1 MKKYWVPGLAAL
13 LCAMAVLSGC
23 GHPQAQQTQNGGQ
36 DGAQDAGYNAG
47 NGDVVQLN
55 GFREIDIEWISG
67 QVDVVL
73 YDGEGIELSETLM
86 DGSAVSLKM
95 EWQVNEDEGTLDIR
109 SQPQLMSA
117 TEEKYLVVKLPRSLV
132 LHGLDIETVSAGVL
146 VDLTDR
152 DTLTLQEL
160 DVTSVSGAISVYAA
174 NAGEISLST
183 TSGSVGG
190 SVRTEKLEAESG
202 SGSIN
207 LMLDTTPT
215 EVEAENGSGSVVLRL
230 RDRSSVPSP
239 LPVTFRTVSG
249 KLSGNVDFQTTE
261 HALWE
266 FETGSGNV
274 ELLTVQ

>member
-13 LCAMAVLSGC
+13 LCAMAVLAGC
-23 GHPQAQQTQNGGQ
+23 SHPQAQQTQNGGQ

-109 SQPQLMSA
+109 SQPLLMSA
-117 TEEKYLVVKLPRSLV
+117 AEEKYLVVKLPRSLV

-146 VDLTDR
+146 VDLTDE

-190 SVRTEKLEAESG
+190 SVRTEKLEAESV

-207 LMLDTTPT
+207 LTLDTTPT

-239 LPVTFRTVSG
+239 LPVAFRTVSG
-249 KLSGNVDFQTTE
+249 KLSGNVDFQTAE
-261 HALWE
+261 RALWE

>member
-1 MKKYWVPGLAAL
+1 MKKYWVPVLAAL
-13 LCAMAVLSGC
+13 LCAMAVLAGC
-23 GHPQAQQTQNGGQ
+23 GHSQTQQTQNGGQ
-36 DGAQDAGYNAG
+36 DGTPDAGYNAG

-109 SQPQLMSA
+109 SQPLLMSA

-146 VDLTDR
+146 VDLTDE

-183 TSGSVGG
+183 TSGSVNG
-190 SVRTEKLEAESG
+190 SVRTEKLEAESV

-207 LMLDTTPT
+207 LILDTMPT

-239 LPVTFRTVSG
+239 LLVTFRTVSG

-261 HALWE
+261 RALWE

>member
-1 MKKYWVPGLAAL
+1 MKRYWVPGLAAL
-13 LCAMAVLSGC
+13 LCAMAVLAGC

-36 DGAQDAGYNAG
+36 DADYNVG

-117 TEEKYLVVKLPRSLV
+117 AEEKYLVVKLPRSLV
-132 LHGLDIETVSAGVL
+132 LYELDIETVSAGVL
-146 VDLTDR
+146 VDLTDE

-190 SVRTEKLEAESG
+190 SVRTGKLEAESV

-239 LPVTFRTVSG
+239 LLVTFRTVSG
-249 KLSGNVDFQTTE
+249 KLSGNVDFQTAE

>member
-13 LCAMAVLSGC
+13 LCAMAVLAGC
-23 GHPQAQQTQNGGQ
+23 GHPQAQQTQNGRQ
-36 DGAQDAGYNAG
+36 DGAPDAGYNAG

-109 SQPQLMSA
+109 SQPLLMSA

-146 VDLTDR
+146 VDLTDE

-183 TSGSVGG
+183 TSGAVSG
-190 SVRTEKLEAESG
+190 SVRTGKLEADTVSG
-202 SGSIN
+202 TVA
-207 LMLDTTPT
+207 LTLEVLPT
-215 EVEAENGSGSVVLRL
+215 ELEVETVSGGVALTLTEKPGVPVDVV
-230 RDRSSVPSP
+230 
-239 LPVTFRTVSG
+239 FRTVSG
-249 KLSGNVDFQTTE
+249 QLDSGVDSTVGADCVWEIETT
-261 HALWE
+261 
-266 FETGSGNV
+266 SGDAV
-274 ELLTVQ
+274 IRIAA